1 MPLPLRTVPTVRAQ
15 KTKTMK
21 KPLIWIAV
29 VFGVLVYLVVRPPSP
44 TVAVEKPP
52 TWTPPP
58 AVSHPVAP
66 TDAGPMADNGRA
78 KALEYMRC
86 LGIST
91 IQADKLWTAT
101 REDMNKFLIASHM
114 VVTGDLTDTPL
125 TPRERAC
132 HKSSGL

>member
-1 MPLPLRTVPTVRAQ
+1 
-15 KTKTMK
+15 MK

-29 VFGVLVYLVVRPPSP
+29 VFGVLVYLAVRSPSP

-58 AVSHPVAP
+58 TTAVSHPVA
-66 TDAGPMADNGRA
+66 TTVTGPMADNGRA
-78 KALEYMRC
+78 KALEYVGC

-91 IQADKLWTAT
+91 SQADRLWKAAGD
-101 REDMNKFLIASHM
+101 DMNKFLISSHM
-114 VVTGDLTDTPL
+114 VVTGDLGDTPL
-125 TPRERAC
+125 TPLERAC